1 MELPEYM
8 LCGDWGTSN
17 FRLYLVETSGTKILG
32 QLKSN
37 VGVAKLALDF
47 KEQSALKRIYM
58 FRNYLEGQI
67 KELCKGL
74 TRNLDGVP
82 VVLSGMSSS
91 SIGIAEVPYATL
103 PLNLSEPEL
112 KYQEIPASAAYPH
125 QIYVFGGLCS
135 SDDVMRGE
143 EAQLIGLKDL
153 LPEADC
159 MVVLPGTHSKHITLC
174 NQRITAFRTYMTGEL
189 FHVLKNHSILK
200 NSLAPTENA
209 VQPSIYFEQG
219 VRKALE
225 TGLAGSLFQIRAN
238 SLLKHVPADSN
249 EDFLSGVLIGA
260 ELQSLKGFR
269 GPVALG
275 GSNPLLTL
283 YQSALGTLGIHTG
296 LRTIE
301 PKQLDEAIPRAHIRL
316 MNNLI

>member
-1 MELPEYM
+1 
-8 LCGDWGTSN
+8 
-17 FRLYLVETSGTKILG
+17 
-32 QLKSN
+32 
-37 VGVAKLALDF
+37 
-47 KEQSALKRIYM
+47 M